1 MIDIVRD
8 YVSIGMGSVQAV
20 TAEVAGAGRAGVNQV
35 AAQLGAAGDVLGG
48 ARPEGES
55 VIAVGRGLL
64 DSLRQADLDAVASR
78 LGLAKKSEVHAVRQQ
93 IQRLERR
100 LGEDRRER

>member
-8 YVSIGMGSVQAV
+8 YVSIGMGGAQAV
-20 TAEVAGAGRAGVNQV
+20 TAEVAGFGRAGANQV
-35 AAQLGAAGDVLGG
+35 AAHLGAAGGMLGG
-48 ARPEGES
+48 VRTEGES
-55 VIAVGRGLL
+55 VLAVGRGLL
-64 DSLRQADLDAVASR
+64 DGVRRADLDAVASR

-100 LGEDRRER
+100 LGEVRRER